1 MGTTTNYKEIVMKD
15 IEELTP
21 ELIQEVIDFIDFL
34 KDKRM
39 KKTGVD
45 YNSLL
50 IQQKSLSRIWDVE
63 SENIYEL

>member
-1 MGTTTNYKEIVMKD
+1 MGTAINSKEIIMKD

-21 ELIQEVIDFIDFL
+21 ELIQEVVDFIEFL
-34 KDKRM
+34 KYKRV

-45 YNSLL
+45 YNSLI

-63 SENIYEL
+63 SENTYEL